1 MATVVY
7 FVTRKEEV
15 PEKDDEYLIK
25 GIVSELIEN
34 EESQIYKLLD
44 KSDKTVKDFLEK
56 TGEIKSSISGVD
68 QQTRNLI
75 SVLNNN
81 QSRGQWA
88 EFQVEDLLGIMEY
101 KDGIHY
107 ESQKIMNSGTKPDFT
122 FYLPDSKTI
131 NMDSKFPLNLY
142 MQLSKLNLDLEDETL
157 DEISRKQITESIK
170 TKNREFIDKAIKT
183 KIDETSGRE
192 GYISA
197 EEDTVDF
204 VLMYI
209 PLENLY
215 HFLLTSEIGAA
226 RTPVIQYAFSKK
238 VILVSPQTLM
248 AYLETIRHSIGA
260 VSGLETNTGA
270 YFAFADVVDSKAKLI
285 DVEKDTL
292 VFPLGQAG
300 IKTVADGAKYTFRK
314 RFQATFATSGAEQLA
329 AGDDLKFN
337 FGDGTLSNT
346 QEKNIIIIPTES
358 VNAAA
363 NIGNGTVANSTVTTI
378 TGITSTATIRVGDF
392 YFVGTNGPF
401 QTRSVVNS
409 SAIVVDSAPTASG
422 NLLRTFPK
430 DYPISLDDDSSA
442 NVVISASSDTMT
454 IDLNET
460 LNSTMDA
467 KVFVDLV
474 DENNNKVDKTVKQTE
489 VAIDVNTHGG
499 ANANNVT
506 GTGIEHNPQA
516 CLTARRQ
523 GGVAQRLMAY
533 HKAIRLAVPSSFDV
547 DAA

>member
-1 MATVVY
+1 MDIALYLINIILMATVVY

-15 PEKDDEYLIK
+15 TEKDDEYFIK

-101 KDGIHY
+101 KDGVHY

-142 MQLSKLNLDLEDETL
+142 MELSKLNLDLEDETL

-170 TKNREFIDKAIKT
+170 TKNKEFIDKAIKT
-183 KIDETSGRE
+183 KIDETASRE
-192 GYISA
+192 GYISP

-215 HFLLTSEIGAA
+215 HFLLTSEIGAS

-248 AYLETIRHSIGA
+248 AYLETIRHSM
-260 VSGLETNTGA
+260 
-270 YFAFADVVDSKAKLI
+270 KLFSLQT
-285 DVEKDTL
+285 DT
-292 VFPLGQAG
+292 
-300 IKTVADGAKYTFRK
+300 
-314 RFQATFATSGAEQLA
+314 
-329 AGDDLKFN
+329 
-337 FGDGTLSNT
+337 
-346 QEKNIIIIPTES
+346 KNILLAHE
-358 VNAAA
+358 
-363 NIGNGTVANSTVTTI
+363 
-378 TGITSTATIRVGDF
+378 RVK
-392 YFVGTNGPF
+392 
-401 QTRSVVNS
+401 SE
-409 SAIVVDSAPTASG
+409 
-422 NLLRTFPK
+422 
-430 DYPISLDDDSSA
+430 ISKF
-442 NVVISASSDTMT
+442 
-454 IDLNET
+454 ID
-460 LNSTMDA
+460 
-467 KVFVDLV
+467 
-474 DENNNKVDKTVKQTE
+474 
-489 VAIDVNTHGG
+489 
-499 ANANNVT
+499 
-506 GTGIEHNPQA
+506 
-516 CLTARRQ
+516 
-523 GGVAQRLMAY
+523 
-533 HKAIRLAVPSSFDV
+533 SFDDV
-547 DAA
+547 TKRLDQTVESFEKLKTTRTNKLEKSFEELNQVNKNTEA